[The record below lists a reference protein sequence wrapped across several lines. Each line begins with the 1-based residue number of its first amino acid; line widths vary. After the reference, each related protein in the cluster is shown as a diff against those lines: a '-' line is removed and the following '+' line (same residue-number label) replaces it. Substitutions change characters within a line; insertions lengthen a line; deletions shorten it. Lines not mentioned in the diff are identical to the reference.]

1 MKTTAEI
8 FRQYNL
14 QVAQEKDDLPDKI
27 SRVEGFNIWME
38 KIKNKYRGEFK
49 QMCHARAKVA
59 AN

>member
-8 FRQYNL
+8 FRQHNL
-14 QVAQEKDDLPDKI
+14 QVAQEKDDLKVRI

>member
-8 FRQYNL
+8 FRQHNL
-14 QVAQEKDDLPDKI
+14 RLTQEKDDLEARI
-27 SRVEGFNIWME
+27 SRVEGFNVWME
-38 KIKNKYRGEFK
+38 KIKNKDRGEFK